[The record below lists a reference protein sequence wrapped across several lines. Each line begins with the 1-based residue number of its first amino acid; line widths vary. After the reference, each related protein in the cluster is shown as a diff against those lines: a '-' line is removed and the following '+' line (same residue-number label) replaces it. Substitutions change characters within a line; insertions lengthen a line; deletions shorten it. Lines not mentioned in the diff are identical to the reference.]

1 MKKYLN
7 IIIAALFI
15 VFAIVQINDPDPWL
29 WVAMYL
35 YVAVCILL
43 FTFTNKSKYPL
54 MIGGLLSLGISLGYI
69 PDVISWVKDG
79 MPSIASSMKA
89 ESLYIELVREFFG
102 LLITAGAFIF
112 YYFAEKKR
120 P

>member
-1 MKKYLN
+1 MKRYLN
-7 IIIAALFI
+7 ILLAVLFI
-15 VFAIVQINDPDPWL
+15 VFAAVQLNDPDPWF
-29 WVAMYL
+29 WVMMYL

-54 MIGGLLSLGISLGYI
+54 LIGALLSLAISLSYI
-69 PDVISWVKDG
+69 PDVVSWVKDG

-102 LLITAGAFIF
+102 LLITGVTFIF
-112 YYFAEKKR
+112 YYFVEKKR
-120 P
+120 S